1 MMEIII
7 ITTVTIVTVFVTVMA
22 RTLMFW
28 IFSVFSPINKALNL
42 ALLDVKLGQGMIITK
57 QR

>member
-7 ITTVTIVTVFVTVMA
+7 ITTVTIFVTVMT
-22 RTLMFW
+22 RTLTFG
-28 IFSVFSPINKALNL
+28 IFPVFSPINKALNL
-42 ALLDVKLGQGMIITK
+42 ALLGVKLGQGMIISK

>member
-1 MMEIII
+1 MEIIII

-28 IFSVFSPINKALNL
+28 IFSVFSPINEALNL
-42 ALLDVKLGQGMIITK
+42 ALLSVKLGQGMIITK

>member
-1 MMEIII
+1 
-7 ITTVTIVTVFVTVMA
+7 
-22 RTLMFW
+22 MFW

>member
-7 ITTVTIVTVFVTVMA
+7 ITTVTVFVTVVA
-22 RTLMFW
+22 STLMFG